1 MIRLRKWLIFIF
13 ILCASGSTFAQGVR
27 VSARAKPLSDVVSD
41 LRVSAGLSI
50 SFNQTDLNRYVIT
63 ADTLFSDGESALRY
77 LLQGIPLTLRKIDNV
92 FVISPKTARFTISG
106 TIMERESAERLPY
119 TSVICD
125 GKLYMSDVNGNFNVF
140 SSENGAR
147 ISFKYLGYRK
157 IDTLLHAGNRH
168 MLFMSPSHTSLREA
182 LLEEYETSNSLSAG
196 EAAGVMRINHSVA
209 KYLPG
214 NGDNSV
220 FNLLRLMPGVRAAGE
235 AAGFSVWASK
245 PGESTVIFD
254 GSRLFSM
261 NGYNEQISAVNPFM
275 VKEIRVLK
283 GGYGPEY
290 GNQTGSVA
298 QITGIGGNRK
308 NPELKLNVNNLTAN
322 IFASAPVGE
331 KAAVAASYRQTY
343 YGLYD
348 VNALN
353 PFGKRINSDSGSQ
366 GQGQSSNKNEVFITP
381 EYSFRDANL
390 RFSGD
395 INSGGKYF
403 ASLYGASDRFMYSL
417 ENEDS
422 DLEASETNRQ
432 IAISAGVSLTHKN
445 GASTSFSGSFSALD
459 KQSEKVILINRAN
472 YSNIK
477 LGNVSSDAE
486 IRVSHIRPHSGF
498 GIFEA
503 GVEGTHLGVT
513 ENLDKF
519 SAVKGALFLNER
531 VTFKNVSI
539 QIGARGD
546 YYLDSLFFQPRFSVN
561 LNLTDN
567 FSLSGAWGVYNQF
580 LGKVPV
586 IYEEVAPSLVWK
598 LLGEGGHPVA
608 KSYHAVAG
616 FSWSGKNML
625 LSAEAFNRRTQ
636 GISQIIMRNNSAD
649 VQTGSSSIT
658 GADLFLKWERR
669 GSQVFASFTAA
680 TASEKYDDTRDY
692 QYYPLEFKLG
702 AVINLSPFWISAGY
716 VYGNGYLNAFGTGRY
731 SSLGTSNY
739 NRLDLSAT
747 YAFAIGKS
755 QFRTGISILNVLNS
769 ANKKT
774 LEILPVQSRGNTG
787 TLLNLYAESIPFTP
801 AVYIELAL

>member
-1 MIRLRKWLIFIF
+1 MKRFRRLFVLIF
-13 ILCASGSTFAQGVR
+13 ILCAYGSSFAQGVR
-27 VSARAKPLSDVVSD
+27 IYAKVKPLSEVVSD
-41 LRVSAGLSI
+41 LRESAGLSI

-77 LLQGIPLTLRKIDNV
+77 LLQGIPLSLRRIDNV
-92 FVISPKTARFTISG
+92 FVISPKTARFNISG
-106 TIMERESAERLPY
+106 TILERESAERLPY
-119 TSVICD
+119 TAVICE
-125 GKLYMSDVNGNFNVF
+125 GKLYMSDVNGNFNVV
-140 SSENGAR
+140 SSESDAR

-157 IDTLLHAGNRH
+157 IDTLLTAGNRH
-168 MLFMSPSHTSLREA
+168 MLLMSPSHTSLREA
-182 LLEEYETSNSLSAG
+182 LLEEYETSNSLRAG
-196 EAAGVMRINHSVA
+196 EEAGVMRINHSVA

-220 FNLLRLMPGVRAAGE
+220 FNLLRLMPGIRAAGE
-235 AAGFSVWASK
+235 AAGFSVWGSK

-275 VKEIRVLK
+275 VKEIRVFK

-308 NPELKLNVNNLTAN
+308 KAELKLNVNNLTAN
-322 IFASAPVGE
+322 VFASAPVGE
-331 KAAVAASYRQTY
+331 RAAVAASYRQTY

-353 PFGKRINSDSGSQ
+353 PFGKRADSGSGSQ
-366 GQGQSSNKNEVFITP
+366 GQGQSGNKNEIYITP
-381 EYSFRDANL
+381 DYLFRDANL

-395 INSGGKYF
+395 LNRGGSYF
-403 ASLYGASDRFMYSL
+403 VSVYGASDTFRYSL
-417 ENEDS
+417 VSEDS
-422 DLEASETNRQ
+422 DLDASETNSQ
-432 IAISAGVSLTHKN
+432 IAISAGASLTHDK
-445 GASTSFSGSFSALD
+445 GALTSVTGSFSALD

-472 YSNIK
+472 YSNIQ
-477 LGNVSSDAE
+477 LGNVSSDTE
-486 IRVSHIRPHSGF
+486 IKVSHSRPHSGF
-498 GIFEA
+498 GNFEA
-503 GVEGTHLGVT
+503 GIEGTHLGVT

-519 SAVKGALFLNER
+519 STIKGALFLNER
-531 VTFKNVSI
+531 LTFKNISI
-539 QIGARGD
+539 DIGARGE
-546 YYLDSLFFQPRFSVN
+546 YYKDSLFLQPRFSMN

-567 FSLSGAWGVYNQF
+567 FSVSAAWGVYNQF

-586 IYEEVAPSLVWK
+586 IYEDIAPSLVWK
-598 LLGEGGHPVA
+598 LLGDGGHPVS
-608 KSYHAVAG
+608 KSYHTVAG
-616 FSWSGKNML
+616 FSWNGRNL
-625 LSAEAFNRRTQ
+625 LFSAEGFNRRTQ

-658 GADLFLKWERR
+658 GADLFLKWEKR

-692 QYYPLEFKLG
+692 QYFPLELKLG
-702 AVINLSPFWISAGY
+702 AVLNLTPFWISAGY

-747 YAFAIGKS
+747 YAFEIGKS
-755 QFRTGISILNVLNS
+755 RIRTGISILNILNS

-801 AVYIELAL
+801 TIYIELAL